1 MKANPMQDHLPTTE
15 AAGWLAVLLYKLL
28 PAGAGA
34 AIMICVDPPDTR
46 RELFLRLFVA
56 FACSFLFGDVV
67 LDGLHSFSLLSFL
80 DETKRMHRVAVD
92 AITGGCGWF
101 VIGGSVMLLKR
112 FKADP
117 LATVEEVKK
126 AL

>member
-1 MKANPMQDHLPTTE
+1 MKVTQMQDQLPET
-15 AAGWLAVLLYKLL
+15 AGWVAALMYKLL
-28 PAGAGA
+28 PAGLGA

-67 LDGLHSFSLLSFL
+67 LDGLHSFALLSFL

-101 VIGGSVMLLKR
+101 VIGGGVMLLKR
-112 FKADP
+112 WKADP
-117 LATVEEVKK
+117 LAAVQEAKK
-126 AL
+126 VL